1 MWRIKMQFVAKPV
14 LENKFWI
21 VENDGQKVG
30 TIRSSDQ
37 GIVLQV
43 GDVNKTFSCINDLVN
58 VTFEGKNAEK
68 TEKQEHEVHGYPCKT
83 TPYNPIYDLKRKL
96 PIYTKTQN
104 SQSFFCAGYY
114 VVHWEDGSH
123 SPSYCPKLITLSRY
137 EFDGPFKNKMEMQE
151 TLRRAN
157 G

>member
-1 MWRIKMQFVAKPV
+1 MQFVAKPV
-14 LENKFWI
+14 LDNKFWI
-21 VENDGQKVG
+21 LEDNGQKVG
-30 TIRSSDQ
+30 TIRSNEN
-37 GIVLQV
+37 GVILTV
-43 GDVNKTFSCINDLVN
+43 GTKNHTFKELSEL
-58 VTFEGKNAEK
+58 
-68 TEKQEHEVHGYPCKT
+68 KQKMKVDFTCKEVVKKETKEYEVHGYPCKT
-83 TPYNPIYDLKRKL
+83 NPYNPIYDLKRKL
-96 PIYTKTQN
+96 PLYTKTSD

>member
-1 MWRIKMQFVAKPV
+1 MQYIAKPV

-21 VENDGQKVG
+21 VENNGQKVG
-30 TIRSSDQ
+30 TIRSNDH

-43 GDVNKTFSCINDLVN
+43 GKENRTFSDIKELTN
-58 VTFEGKNAEK
+58 VSFTDKDVVK
-68 TEKQEHEVHGYPCKT
+68 TEKQEYEVHDYPCKT
-83 TPYNPIYDLKRKL
+83 QPYNPIFDLKRKL
-96 PIYTKTQN
+96 PLYTKTEN

-137 EFDGPFKNKMEMQE
+137 EFDGPFKTRIEMQE
-151 TLRRAN
+151 TLRKAN

>member
-1 MWRIKMQFVAKPV
+1 MQLVAKPV

-30 TIRSSDQ
+30 TIRNNDQ
-37 GIVLQV
+37 GVVLQV
-43 GDVNKTFSCINDLVN
+43 GDTNRIFNSITDLTDVR
-58 VTFEGKNAEK
+58 FEGKEVA
-68 TEKQEHEVHGYPCKT
+68 TQPKQEYEVHGYACKT
-83 TPYNPIYDLKRKL
+83 QPYNPIYDLKRKL
-96 PIYTKTQN
+96 PLYTKTEN

-137 EFDGPFKNKMEMQE
+137 DYDGPFKTKLEMQE
-151 TLRRAN
+151 TLRKSN

>member
-1 MWRIKMQFVAKPV
+1 MQLVAKPV

-21 VENDGQKVG
+21 VEDDGQKVG
-30 TIRSSDQ
+30 TIRSNDQ

-43 GDVNKTFSCINDLVN
+43 GDVNKTFSCIKDLTN
-58 VTFEGKNAEK
+58 VTFEGKDVAK
-68 TEKQEHEVHGYPCKT
+68 PEKQEYEVHGYPCKT
-83 TPYNPIYDLKRKL
+83 QPYNPIYDLKRKL

-137 EFDGPFKNKMEMQE
+137 DFDGPFKNKMEMQE

>member
-1 MWRIKMQFVAKPV
+1 MQYIAKPV

-21 VENDGQKVG
+21 VENNGQKVG
-30 TIRSSDQ
+30 TIRSNDH

-43 GDVNKTFSCINDLVN
+43 GKENRTFNDIKELTNVSFTDKDVV
-58 VTFEGKNAEK
+58 K
-68 TEKQEHEVHGYPCKT
+68 TEKQEYEVHDYPCKT
-83 TPYNPIYDLKRKL
+83 QPYNPIFDLKRKL
-96 PIYTKTQN
+96 PLYTKTEN

-137 EFDGPFKNKMEMQE
+137 EFDGPFKTRIEMQE
-151 TLRRAN
+151 TLRKAN